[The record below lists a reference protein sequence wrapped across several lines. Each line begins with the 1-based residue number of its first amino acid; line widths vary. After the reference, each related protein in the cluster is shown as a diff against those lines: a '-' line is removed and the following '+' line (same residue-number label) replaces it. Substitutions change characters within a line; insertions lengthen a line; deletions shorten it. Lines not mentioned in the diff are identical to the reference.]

1 MLPDKLLSQCLAECL
16 GTLLLVFLGFAAVAS
31 IKLAGASYGQWE
43 IAILWVTA
51 VVLAVYLI
59 AGVSGAHLNHAVTF
73 TLCLCL
79 VFAGQRVIPY
89 IIAQLLGAFL
99 AAVMVYLLYFNL
111 FAEAE
116 ESAGIVRGSVASL
129 EYASIFSTYPHPA
142 LNFGGAF
149 MVEVVIA
156 AILLL

>member
-1 MLPDKLLSQCLAECL
+1 
-16 GTLLLVFLGFAAVAS
+16 
-31 IKLAGASYGQWE
+31 
-43 IAILWVTA
+43 
-51 VVLAVYLI
+51 
-59 AGVSGAHLNHAVTF
+59 
-73 TLCLCL
+73 
-79 VFAGQRVIPY
+79 GQRVIPY

-156 AILLL
+156 AILLLLILALTDDKNGAPKGALAPLLIGLAVTAIGASFGPLTGFALNPARDFGPKLF